1 MAKTIK
7 VETILQM
14 ANDFFE
20 KSPDDAR
27 MERINMQSFVS
38 NILHKTNN
46 YAGFNYLVPYG
57 EPGSDSSR
65 IFFYKHRNL

>member
-7 VETILQM
+7 VARIVELTN
-14 ANDFFE
+14 AFFE

-27 MERINMQSFVS
+27 MERLHAQAFV
-38 NILHKTNN
+38 TNLLMETGN
-46 YAGFNYLVPYG
+46 YAGFGYITPYG

-65 IFFYKHRNL
+65 IFFYKSHKL